1 MWDFA
6 SVTKSL
12 SQFLGGAWDEAVD
25 IGLVVIGS
33 VRSQKYLIMI
43 IFYHNLPPKNNNKDK
58 NMQVVARKIYI
69 FLSGLVWLM
78 FHYFDHYIWYLS

>member
-1 MWDFA
+1 MYTSVIPPNKEHIWDFA

-25 IGLVVIGS
+25 IGLVDIGS

-43 IFYHNLPPKNNNKDK
+43 IFYHNLPPQK
-58 NMQVVARKIYI
+58 
-69 FLSGLVWLM
+69 
-78 FHYFDHYIWYLS
+78 

>member
-25 IGLVVIGS
+25 IGLVDIGS
-33 VRSQKYLIMI
+33 VHSQKYLIMI

-58 NMQVVARKIYI
+58 KMQVVARKVNIY
-69 FLSGLVWLM
+69 LLK
-78 FHYFDHYIWYLS
+78 